1 MDRRIPTAWTRLKAV
16 QGETEP
22 GNDGSPAS
30 NPGLLASTSPEDLLR
45 KCLFAWTEILLAKA
59 LLSSELFCSFL
70 NPSTK

>member
-30 NPGLLASTSPEDLLR
+30 NPGVASTSPEDLFR
-45 KCLFAWTEILLAKA
+45 KCLFAWTEILSRKGATKLRIV
-59 LLSSELFCSFL
+59 LLVPQPFH
-70 NPSTK
+70 